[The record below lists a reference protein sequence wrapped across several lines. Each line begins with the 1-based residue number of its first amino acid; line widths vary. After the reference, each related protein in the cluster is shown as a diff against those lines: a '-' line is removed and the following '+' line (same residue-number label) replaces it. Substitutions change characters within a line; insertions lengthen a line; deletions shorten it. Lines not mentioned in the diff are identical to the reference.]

1 MEGYSVWL
9 LEEIMVAQGFAQG
22 GIPSR
27 VWSVRGST
35 WGSGAGMEM
44 FGLAR

>member
-1 MEGYSVWL
+1 MVAG
-9 LEEIMVAQGFAQG
+9 EEIMVAQGFAQG

-27 VWSVRGST
+27 VWSVRGSM

-44 FGLAR
+44 FGLAG